1 MAEIDFAK
9 LKTGDPAQ
17 WEKLYE
23 DQYFY
28 LLAVCEEFEETLGSG
43 PIEDHI
49 HETFR
54 KLVEVLEDG
63 RLKSYDHVRRWLRV
77 TALNALRDEVDRV
90 KTQKRGGGRLIP
102 LEEWVES
109 SDDPKSNDSGPMEPL
124 IHADQTKLE
133 RQVTPDEAVHRIL
146 LATDLEEALGKISPS
161 HANVL
166 RDDFIE
172 ELSYDDIARKRNI
185 KIGSVGVMRRRG
197 LDAMVVRMPA
207 RDKMLWEQ
215 KARDLETPFVERKP

>member
-1 MAEIDFAK
+1 MAEVDFAK

-17 WEKLYE
+17 WENLYE
-23 DQYFY
+23 DQYSF

-43 PIEDHI
+43 PVEDRI
-49 HETFR
+49 QEAFG

-90 KTQKRGGGRLIP
+90 KTIKRGGGSLIP
-102 LEEWVES
+102 LEEWMES
-109 SDDPKSNDSGPMEPL
+109 SDDPKSNDSETPVPL
-124 IHADQTKLE
+124 MRADEIKLE
-133 RQVTPDEAVHRIL
+133 TKVRPDEAVHRIL
-146 LATDLEEALGKISPS
+146 LATELEAALGQISPS

-166 RDDFIE
+166 RDDFIDG
-172 ELSYDDIARKRNI
+172 LSHKEIAEKRGI
-185 KIGSVGVMRRRG
+185 KIGSVGAMKGRG

-215 KARDLETPFVERKP
+215 KARDLETPLVERKP